1 MVKTLKQIL
10 IIFILSSVVGL
21 IVNTVSPKG
30 IPLIMDMSKYSTE
43 QSDKLKEDFV
53 NNPYDTANHKEPLM
67 QNPRYNKQGF
77 VDPQNIKIDFT
88 KLLYDKK
95 ALFIDARKTEDYN
108 AGHIKGAI
116 NISYEDFHKKS
127 KDEQTEMM
135 KGYNKNGIIVCYCKG
150 GDCDMSIDLA
160 YDIAK
165 LGFTSLN
172 IYLGGYKEWEDAGY
186 PVDK

>member
-1 MVKTLKQIL
+1 MAKTIKQIL
-10 IIFILSSVVGL
+10 IIFIFSAVVGL
-21 IVNTVSPKG
+21 IVNVVSPKG
-30 IPLIMDMSKYSTE
+30 IPLIMDVSKYSTDN
-43 QSDKLKEDFV
+43 SDKLKENFV

-67 QNPRYNKQGF
+67 QNPRKNKEGF
-77 VDPQNIKIDFT
+77 IEPQNIKLDFA

-95 ALFIDARKTEDYN
+95 ALFFDARKPEDFN

-116 NISYEDFHKKS
+116 NITYEDFHKKS
-127 KDEQTEMM
+127 KEEQAEML

-150 GDCDMSIDLA
+150 GDCEMSIDLA

-165 LGFTSLN
+165 HGFTSMN

-186 PVDK
+186 PVEK